1 MSNVEPQPL
10 LISLDFVPGLKI
22 NISLMKEVKIG
33 VDTGGTFTDFVVYSD
48 GKVEINKLP
57 STPHNPSLAI
67 LSGIHELLQRSPLVI
82 HGTTVATNSL
92 LERKGGRIALITTR
106 GFEDI
111 LFIGRQTRRELYKLK
126 GERRDFLLP
135 RRFCFGITERMSAS
149 GKIEKKVS
157 LSELQEIL
165 DKIKKLNVDA
175 VALSLINSYANPSTE
190 KVISRELEKNKFLF
204 SASSDILPEH
214 REYERTATTAV
225 NTYLMPV
232 ISGYLEDL
240 EKKMQGAELRIMQS
254 NEGYISPAKAK
265 SEPIRTALSGPAGG
279 VVGAFQVG
287 KASGFKN
294 IITFDMGGT
303 SSDVSLV
310 DGEIRRTNESLVG
323 DFPLRIPIIDIHTV
337 GAGGGSIAYIDKG
350 GSLRVGPQSAGA
362 DPGPACYGQGSLPTV
377 TDANMVLGRLVPN
390 FFLGGK
396 MKLFPARSR
405 SALERLAKKINKS
418 IIETAEGIIEI
429 ANANMEKAIRV
440 ISIEKGF
447 DPRNFSLVSF
457 GGAGGMH
464 AVDISSNLK
473 MPRVVVPK
481 NAGVLSAMGLLLADS
496 IKDYSKSILKT
507 AEELS
512 GEELGKQF
520 TELEKKASDE
530 MKKDGFSEEEIRI
543 FPFLDL
549 RYFGQSYEITL
560 PYLSRSTRTLSFIS
574 DFHKA
579 HRKLYS
585 YHHEQRSVEIVN
597 IRVKSVGA
605 GKKIKLKKM
614 PPQGPNPEKAL
625 IKKQALHYRGKSYRA
640 SVFDRAFL
648 LPGNKMKGPALI
660 ADAESTTFLPP
671 DYELEVDGFLN
682 LIIQRKNTSHG

>member
-1 MSNVEPQPL
+1 
-10 LISLDFVPGLKI
+10 
-22 NISLMKEVKIG
+22 MKEVKIG
-33 VDTGGTFTDFVVYSD
+33 VDTGGTFTDFVIYLD
-48 GKVEINKLP
+48 GKVEIKKLP

-67 LSGIHELLQRSPLVI
+67 LSGIQELLQHSPLVI

-111 LFIGRQTRRELYKLK
+111 LFIGRQTRRELYRLK

-135 RRFCFGITERMSAS
+135 RRFCFGISERMSAS

-157 LSELQEIL
+157 LIELRAVL
-165 DKIKKLNVDA
+165 DKIKKLNVEA

-190 KVISRELEKNKFLF
+190 RMISKELRRNKFLF

-214 REYERTATTAV
+214 REYERTTTTTV

-232 ISGYLEDL
+232 ISRYLEDL
-240 EKKMQGAELRIMQS
+240 EKKMHGAELRIMQS
-254 NEGYISPAKAK
+254 NEGYISPSQAKV
-265 SEPIRTALSGPAGG
+265 EPIRTALSGPAGG

-287 KASGFKN
+287 KAAGFKS

-337 GAGGGSIAYIDKG
+337 GAGGGSIAYVDKG

-362 DPGPACYGQGSLPTV
+362 EPGPACYGKGRLPTV
-377 TDANMVLGRLVPN
+377 TDANLVLGRLVPD

-396 MKLFPARSR
+396 MKLFPARSLN
-405 SALERLAKKINKS
+405 ALERLAKKINKS
-418 IIETAEGIIEI
+418 VIETAEGIIEI

-440 ISIEKGF
+440 ISIEKGY

-473 MPRVVVPK
+473 MPRIVVPK

-512 GEELGKQF
+512 GEELRTHF
-520 TELEKKASDE
+520 LELEKRAFEE
-530 MKKDGFSEEEIRI
+530 MKKDGFSEKDIRI

-560 PYLSRSTRTLSFIS
+560 PYLPQSTHPFAFIS
-574 DFHKA
+574 HFHKA
-579 HRKLYS
+579 HKKLYS
-585 YHHEQRSVEIVN
+585 YHHEQRPVEIVN

-614 PPQGPNPEKAL
+614 PSRSMNPEKAL
-625 IKKQALHYRGKSYRA
+625 IKKQALHYKGKSYRA
-640 SVFDRAFL
+640 SVFDRAYL
-648 LPGNKMKGPALI
+648 SPGNKLKGPALI

-671 DYELEVDGFLN
+671 AYALEVDGFLN
-682 LIIQRKNTSHG
+682 LIIQRKDKPHG